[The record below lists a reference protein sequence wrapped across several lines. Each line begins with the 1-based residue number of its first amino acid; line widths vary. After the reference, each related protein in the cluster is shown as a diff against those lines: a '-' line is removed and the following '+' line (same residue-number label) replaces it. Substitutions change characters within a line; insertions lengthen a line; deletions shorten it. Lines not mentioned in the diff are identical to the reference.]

1 MGLQSTSTSTSSTTS
16 TSTTTMKAAL
26 FLLSA
31 LVASA
36 FAAPKNELTCSIC
49 IDVITDLD
57 NFITSDTTEQQIV
70 DFAKELCHALEE
82 QCNAMMEANI
92 PAIIDGLVNDN
103 LNPTEVCTMITMCP
117 RTFAST
123 PPSLHSSTL
132 STVDQ

>member
-1 MGLQSTSTSTSSTTS
+1 MGHKSTTTSTTS
-16 TSTTTMKAAL
+16 TTSTTTANTMKAAL

-31 LVASA
+31 LVAAA

-70 DFAKELCHALEE
+70 DFAKELCHALGSLLGAALEE

-103 LNPTEVCTMITMCP
+103 LNPEEVCTMITACP
-117 RTFAST
+117 
-123 PPSLHSSTL
+123 
-132 STVDQ
+132 